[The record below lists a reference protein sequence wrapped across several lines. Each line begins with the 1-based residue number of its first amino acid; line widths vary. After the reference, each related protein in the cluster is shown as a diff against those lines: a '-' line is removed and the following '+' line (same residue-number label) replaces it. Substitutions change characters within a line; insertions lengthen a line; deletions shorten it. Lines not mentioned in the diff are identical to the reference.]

1 VGTHAA
7 NEEQQMQGIYHKYN
21 ADLLTGAANQE
32 APEVMNENLELV
44 AAMQNLNAISHQFGL
59 DPTIQIMGLNI
70 TESTPQRSQPDCQ
83 NTPSAIGTIGHGA
96 VQNNI
101 SILEQ

>member
-1 VGTHAA
+1 
-7 NEEQQMQGIYHKYN
+7 MQGIYHKYN
-21 ADLLTGAANQE
+21 ADLLTGADNQE

-70 TESTPQRSQPDCQ
+70 TESTPGRSRQDCQ
-83 NTPSAIGTIGHGA
+83 NTPSAVGTVGQGA
-96 VQNNI
+96 ANNNI
-101 SILEQ
+101 NITNE